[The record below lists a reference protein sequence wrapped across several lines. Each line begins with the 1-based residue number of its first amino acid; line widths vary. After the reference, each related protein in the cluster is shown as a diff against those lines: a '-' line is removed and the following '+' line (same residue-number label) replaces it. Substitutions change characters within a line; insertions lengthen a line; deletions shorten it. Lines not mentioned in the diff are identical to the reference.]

1 MPSLTKQAL
10 NALLEYDSLAFE
22 VADCYGDGSTELYS
36 AIQALRDHAVATE
49 SLIDALR
56 ALGAL

>member
-10 NALLEYDSLAFE
+10 NALIEYDYLTFELADIYE
-22 VADCYGDGSTELYS
+22 NGKGDIYETIVALK
-36 AIQALRDHAVATE
+36 DHAVATE